1 MNQFMLLKVAWRSL
15 LYRKGAV
22 IMAVLSVMMSVYVLL
37 GVEHIRQEARSNFT
51 NTVSGV
57 DLIAGPRT
65 GQINLL
71 LYSVFRLGT
80 PTNNISWSAAQAI
93 SEHKDVS
100 WTIPIS
106 LGDSHAGFRVVGTTT
121 NFFEHYQ
128 YGQQKALKFTN
139 GKPFANAMDVVL
151 GAAVAK
157 ELNYQL
163 DQSVVLSH
171 GIADQSFTL
180 HDKHPFNVVGILAAT
195 GTPVDNALYVSLAG
209 IEAIHLS
216 SSSNITDDQLAQI
229 IPQQVTAV
237 MIGLKSKFVTFSLQR
252 WINDFSSEPLLA
264 ILPGVV
270 LVELWTMMSVV
281 EQALLTIS
289 LLIFVAALF
298 GVAAML
304 LSSMRERKQELI
316 IIRSLGAKPIT
327 NYWLLVSEALSI
339 VIIGM
344 LLAIIGLMGSIMIFN
359 VFYGGVL
366 GINFTL
372 NILTQQ
378 SMIALLSMLGCV
390 FIICLYPAINAYRVS
405 KS

>member
-1 MNQFMLLKVAWRSL
+1 MNKFMLQKVAWRSL

-80 PTNNISWSAAQAI
+80 PTNNISWSAAQSI

-106 LGDSHAGFRVVGTTT
+106 LGDSHAGFRVVGTTL

-128 YGQQKALKFTN
+128 YGQQKALSFTN
-139 GKPFANAMDVVL
+139 GKPFAKVMDVVL

-157 ELNYQL
+157 ELNYKL

-209 IEAIHLS
+209 IEAIHLTS
-216 SSSNITDDQLAQI
+216 ASNLTDDELAQI
-229 IPQQVTAV
+229 IPEQVTAV
-237 MIGLKSKFVTFSLQR
+237 MIGLKSKFATFSLQR
-252 WINDFSSEPLLA
+252 WINDLTSEPLLA

-327 NYWLLVSEALSI
+327 NYWLLVSEALLI

-344 LLAIIGLMGSIMIFN
+344 LLAIIGLMISIMIFN
-359 VFYGGVL
+359 ALYGGVL
-366 GINFTL
+366 GINFTF

-378 SMIALLSMLGCV
+378 SVIALLSMLGCV